1 MKHTLSLELETYK
14 KNKPRL
20 LAASEGKYVLIF
32 GEQIIG
38 VYADEQEATQ
48 KGFDEFGYNCPFF
61 VRQITKLEPALHIK
75 GINVPCLTYEK
86 DTPTA
91 G

>member
-1 MKHTLSLELETYK
+1 MTNVLSLELETYK
-14 KNKPRL
+14 KNKPQL
-20 LAASEGKYVLIF
+20 LTASERKYVLIF

-48 KGFDEFGYNCPFF
+48 KGFDEFGYDCPFF
-61 VRQITKLEPALHIK
+61 VRQITKREPVLYIK
-75 GINVPCLTYEK
+75 GINVPCLTYEE
-86 DTPTA
+86 DTSMA

>member
-1 MKHTLSLELETYK
+1 MKNVLSLELETYK
-14 KNKPRL
+14 NHKDGL
-20 LAASEGKYVLIF
+20 IAASEGKYVLIK

-38 VYADEQEATQ
+38 VYNDEAEATK
-48 KGFDEFGYNCPFF
+48 KGLDEFGYNCPFLAKK
-61 VRQITKLEPALHIK
+61 ITKLEPVLHIK
-75 GINVPCLTYEK
+75 GLNVPCLIYEE

>member
-1 MKHTLSLELETYK
+1 MNDVLSLELETYK
-14 KNKPRL
+14 KNKPGL
-20 LAASEGKYVLIF
+20 LAASEGKYVLIK
-32 GEQIIG
+32 GEQIFG

-61 VRQITKLEPALHIK
+61 VRQITKREPVLHIK
-75 GINVPCLTYEK
+75 GINVPCLTYEE
-86 DTPTA
+86 DTSMA

>member
-1 MKHTLSLELETYK
+1 MINVLSRELETYK
-14 KNKPRL
+14 KNKPQL
-20 LAASEGKYVLIF
+20 LAGSEGEYVLIK
-32 GEQIIG
+32 GEEIIG
-38 VYADEQEATQ
+38 VCADEREATQ

-61 VRQITKLEPALHIK
+61 VRQITKREPVLHVK
-75 GINVPCLTYEK
+75 GINVPCLTYEE

>member
-1 MKHTLSLELETYK
+1 MKNVLSLELETYK
-14 KNKPRL
+14 ENKPQL
-20 LAASEGKYVLIF
+20 LAASEGKYVLIK
-32 GEQIIG
+32 GEEILG

-61 VRQITKLEPALHIK
+61 VRQITKREPVLYIK
-75 GINVPCLTYEK
+75 GINVPCLTYEE
-86 DTPTA
+86 DTPMA

>member
-1 MKHTLSLELETYK
+1 MKNILSLELETYK
-14 KNKPRL
+14 KNKPQL
-20 LAASEGKYVLIF
+20 IAASEGKYVLIK
-32 GEQIIG
+32 GEQVFG

-61 VRQITKLEPALHIK
+61 VRQITKREPVLHIK